1 MVLNMF
7 SNSNNDDLNSPE
19 SFSEK
24 RKPRRSLLHDGIVIK
39 GDWHSDGI
47 VEFGGKFT
55 GDLTVDVNSP

>member
-1 MVLNMF
+1 MLNMF
-7 SNSNNDDLNSPE
+7 SNSNSDELNSPT
-19 SFSEK
+19 SFPEK